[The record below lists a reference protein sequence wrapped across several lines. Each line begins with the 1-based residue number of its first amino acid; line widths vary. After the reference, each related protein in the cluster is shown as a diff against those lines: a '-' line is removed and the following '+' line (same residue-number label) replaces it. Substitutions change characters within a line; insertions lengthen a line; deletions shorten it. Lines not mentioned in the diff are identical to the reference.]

1 MLSIDAGMKYRGFFL
16 ATEFHQR
23 WLDDFVASGPIPVT
37 SVFDHGFYAQGSH
50 IFKPVNV
57 EVSASTS
64 HFYTR
69 LSVASAFRQKVVP
82 ESLSRV
88 TLLPSS

>member
-1 MLSIDAGMKYRGFFL
+1 VLSIDAGMKYRGLFL

-64 HFYTR
+64 YFYTR
-69 LSVASAFRQKVVP
+69 LKRGFR
-82 ESLSRV
+82 L
-88 TLLPSS
+88 